1 MGSTIHPSCTA
12 GGPGGGVGWDLRL
25 CVRTLVARSVLERV
39 SGVLLDWTLLF
50 SGLPQTIRFCL
61 LCVSVCVEI
70 LTRLSVYLGRRSE
83 IVALKNSL

>member
-1 MGSTIHPSCTA
+1 M
-12 GGPGGGVGWDLRL
+12 GPGGGGGGVGGWDLRP
-25 CVRTLVARSVLERV
+25 CVRTLVAGSVLERA
-39 SGVLLDWTLLF
+39 SEVLLDWTLLF

-70 LTRLSVYLGRRSE
+70 LTRVSVYLGRRSE